1 VRFGNMIVIQHKTLK
16 KVSIYANVVDLKVK
30 VGQTVSTGDI
40 IASVGQTGIRGMTT
54 NPALYFEIDQITNGK
69 KRQPMDP
76 SNILP

>member
-1 VRFGNMIVIQHKTLK
+1 VRTSYIKIIQ
-16 KVSIYANVVDLKVK
+16 AFAFN
-30 VGQTVSTGDI
+30 I